1 MIRKEQYR
9 DMEKYKKTKRQQK
22 RRYYKKTQIYAAN
35 RWTDMA
41 DELIL
46 KHEKTD
52 TELSKI
58 IGHSVNAIQIRR
70 SHLKKQND
78 GLSVK
83 E

>member
-1 MIRKEQYR
+1 MMRKEQYR
-9 DMEKYKKTKRQQK
+9 DMEKYKKTRRRQQ
-22 RRYYKKTQIYAAN
+22 RRYYKKTQIYDAN
-35 RWTDMA
+35 NWTDMA

-70 SHLKKQND
+70 SRRKKQND
-78 GLSVK
+78 G
-83 E
+83 

>member
-9 DMEKYKKTKRQQK
+9 DMEKYKKTKRRQQ
-22 RRYYKKTQIYAAN
+22 RRYYKKTQIYDAN
-35 RWTDMA
+35 NWTDMA

-58 IGHSVNAIQIRR
+58 VGHSVNAIQIRR
-70 SHLKKQND
+70 SRLKKT
-78 GLSVK
+78 K
-83 E
+83 